1 LLDVFKLRSAN
12 EHLYELPFWY
22 NGHLTNIN
30 FKYKNNNTQLNVL
43 GKTDGYQHIWLNAE
57 GNVNKPNGAI
67 TF

>member
-1 LLDVFKLRSAN
+1 MYLN
-12 EHLYELPFWY
+12 YEVPTSIYMNYHFWY